1 MRREVPPSEENERG
15 GMGPGKSESL
25 VVPMKP
31 ANEGPK
37 ELAEGRGGQGVE
49 TKEGKMAETL
59 NSGNIS
65 TRVRR
70 IAEMARTRRGES
82 LRSIHH
88 AIDLEWLKEAHRQ
101 TRKDGAVGVD
111 AQTAAEYGK
120 DLETNLRSLLDRL
133 KTGAYR
139 APPVRRTYIP
149 KDGGK
154 RRPLGIPTF
163 EDKVLQTAVKMLLE
177 AVYEEDFLDCSYGFR
192 PGRSAHDALEA
203 LWQSAMH
210 ISKQG
215 AWVVEVDIESFFD
228 SIDHDHLRGILDQRV
243 SDGVVCR
250 VIHKWLNAG
259 VMEDGQHSRPDSGT
273 PQGGV
278 ISPLLANMLLHEVLD
293 TWFVREVQPRLDG
306 RAELIRYA
314 DDFVVVCEH
323 ERDARRVLAV
333 LPKRFGKYGLRLH
346 PDKTRLVRFE
356 RPAGRGGGERPG
368 TFDFLGF
375 THYWGKSR
383 KGYPIV
389 MRKTMAARMRRS
401 LREIWEWCRCNR
413 HQPVAEQRVVLAAK
427 LRGHYGYYGITNNNR
442 ALQSFFHEV
451 KRAWLRWLDRRG
463 GKKRMTWA
471 RFAALL
477 KNHALPPP
485 RIVHSAFRHSANPRT

>member
-1 MRREVPPSEENERG
+1 MDS
-15 GMGPGKSESL
+15 GKSESP

-31 ANEGPK
+31 ANESPE
-37 ELAEGRGGQGVE
+37 ELVEGRGGQGVDS
-49 TKEGKMAETL
+49 KEGKMAETL
-59 NSGNIS
+59 NSGDIS
-65 TRVRR
+65 TKLDR
-70 IAEMARTRRGES
+70 IAEMARTYRGQA

-88 AIDLEWLKEAHRQ
+88 VIDLEWLKEAYRR

-111 AQTAAEYGK
+111 SQTAADYAQG
-120 DLETNLRSLLDRL
+120 LEANLQSLLDRF

-163 EDKVLQTAVKMLLE
+163 EDKVLQMALKMLLE

-192 PGRSAHDALEA
+192 SGCSAHDALQVI
-203 LWQSAMH
+203 WQSAM
-210 ISKQG
+210 SMRG
-215 AWVVEVDIESFFD
+215 AWIVEVDIESSFD
-228 SIDHDHLRGILDQRV
+228 SIDHGHLRDVLDQRV
-243 SDGVVCR
+243 SDGVVRR

-259 VMEDGQHSRPDSGT
+259 VMEDGQHSRSDSGT

-278 ISPLLANMLLHEVLD
+278 ISPLLANVFLHEVLD
-293 TWFVREVQPRLDG
+293 TWFVREVQPRLAG

-356 RPAGRGGGERPG
+356 RPTGRGGGERPE

-383 KGYPIV
+383 KGYPLV
-389 MRKTMAARMRRS
+389 KRKTMASRLRRS
-401 LREIWEWCRCNR
+401 LRSIWEWCRQHR
-413 HQPVAEQRVVLAAK
+413 HDPVDEQRVVLAAK
-427 LRGHYGYYGITNNNR
+427 LRGHYGYYGITNNSR
-442 ALQSFFHEV
+442 ALANFFHEA
-451 KRAWLRWLDRRG
+451 KRAWREALDRRG
-463 GKKRMTWA
+463 GKRQMTWE
-471 RFAALL
+471 RFALLL
-477 KNHALPPP
+477 KRHPLPPP
-485 RIVHSAFRHSANPRT
+485 RIVHSAFRPSVNPRA

>member
-15 GMGPGKSESL
+15 GMGPRKSESP
-25 VVPMKP
+25 VVPTKP
-31 ANEGPK
+31 ANEGLK
-37 ELAEGRGGQGVE
+37 ELVEGRGGQGVE

-59 NSGNIS
+59 NSGDIS

-70 IAEMARTRRGES
+70 IAEMARMRRGEA

-88 AIDLEWLKEAHRQ
+88 AIDLEWLKEAHRR
-101 TRKDGAVGVD
+101 TRKDGAAGVD
-111 AQTAAEYGK
+111 AQTAAEYGQ
-120 DLETNLRSLLDRL
+120 DLEKN
-133 KTGAYR
+133 
-139 APPVRRTYIP
+139 
-149 KDGGK
+149 
-154 RRPLGIPTF
+154 
-163 EDKVLQTAVKMLLE
+163 LQTAIRMMME
-177 AVYEEDFLDCSYGFR
+177 AIYEQDFMDCSYGFR

-203 LWQSAMH
+203 VWQSAMH
-210 ISKQG
+210 ISKHG

-228 SIDHDHLRGILDQRV
+228 SIDHEHLRGILDQRV
-243 SDGVVCR
+243 SDGVVRR

-259 VMEDGQHSRPDSGT
+259 VMEDGQHSRSESGT

-278 ISPLLANMLLHEVLD
+278 ISPLLANVFLHEVLD

-306 RAELIRYA
+306 RTELVRYA

-346 PDKTRLVRFE
+346 PDKTRLVRF
-356 RPAGRGGGERPG
+356 GGERPE
-368 TFDFLGF
+368 TYDFLGF

-383 KGYPIV
+383 KGNPIV

-401 LREIWEWCRCNR
+401 LRGIWDWCRHHR

-427 LRGHYGYYGITNNNR
+427 LHGHYGYYGITNNNW
-442 ALQSFFHEV
+442 ALQNFFHEV
-451 KRAWLRWLDRRG
+451 KRAWRRRLDRRG
-463 GKKRMTWA
+463 GKKRMTWE
-471 RFAALL
+471 RFTALL
-477 KNHALPPP
+477 KYHQLPLP
-485 RIVHSAFRHSANPRT
+485 RIVHSAFRHSARPRA